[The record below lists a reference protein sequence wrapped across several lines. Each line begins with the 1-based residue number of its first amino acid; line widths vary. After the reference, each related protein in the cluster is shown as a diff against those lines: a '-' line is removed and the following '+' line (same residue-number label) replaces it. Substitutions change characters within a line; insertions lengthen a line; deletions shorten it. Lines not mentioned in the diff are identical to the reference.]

1 MEIKKMCEIQNEN
14 HQNHEILEINVRITK
29 TMKS

>member
-1 MEIKKMCEIQNEN
+1 MKMLEIQTEN
-14 HQNHEILEINVRITK
+14 HQNHEILEIHVRITK